1 MLKPLQLHPWNLTI
15 PQANLVQE
23 DLRDRVEML
32 DRLDPVRYVAG
43 VDVGFKE
50 DGKISRAAVTVLSF
64 PDLELVDQA
73 VAEEP
78 TVFPYVPGYLSFRE
92 IPPILQALSKLSIE
106 PQLILCDG
114 QGLAHRRRFGLACHL
129 GLVLNVPTIGVAKN
143 LFIGTHEALPDER
156 GTWVPLLDKEETI
169 GVVLRTRTGIK
180 PLYVSIGH
188 RISLNTA
195 IDYVLQCTPQYRLP
209 ETTRQADRLSRSD

>member
-1 MLKPLQLHPWNLTI
+1 MLKPLQLHSWNLTI
-15 PQANLVQE
+15 SQANLLQE

-32 DRLDPVRYVAG
+32 DRFDPVRYVAG

-64 PDLELVDQA
+64 PDLALVDQA

-92 IPPILQALSKLSIE
+92 IPPILQALAKLSIE

-156 GTWVPLLDKEETI
+156 GAWVPLLDKEETI
-169 GVVLRTRTGIK
+169 GVVLRTKAGVK

>member
-1 MLKPLQLHPWNLTI
+1 MSL
-15 PQANLVQE
+15 QE

-32 DRLDPVRYVAG
+32 DRLNQVRYVAG

-92 IPPILQALSKLSIE
+92 IPPILQALAKLSIE

-129 GLVLNVPTIGVAKN
+129 GLVRPIGCLALIKTAWEARFRLKSLSLPADKN
-143 LFIGTHEALPDER
+143 AAD
-156 GTWVPLLDKEETI
+156 
-169 GVVLRTRTGIK
+169 
-180 PLYVSIGH
+180 
-188 RISLNTA
+188 ISLFKF
-195 IDYVLQCTPQYRLP
+195 C
-209 ETTRQADRLSRSD
+209 